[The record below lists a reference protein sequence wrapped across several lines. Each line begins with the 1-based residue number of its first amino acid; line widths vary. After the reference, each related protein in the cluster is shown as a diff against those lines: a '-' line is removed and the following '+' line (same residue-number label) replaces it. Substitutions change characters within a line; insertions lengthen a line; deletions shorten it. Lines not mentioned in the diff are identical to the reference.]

1 MLKKVHI
8 STQLPMFQEDPSDN
22 LKVLFGRAFLME
34 LEKDDLE
41 MALLFARA
49 FLIRALMNGSMPG
62 NAS

>member
-1 MLKKVHI
+1 
-8 STQLPMFQEDPSDN
+8 MFQEEPSDN

-34 LEKDDLE
+34 LEKEDME

-49 FLIRALMNGSMPG
+49 FLIRALMNGSMAE